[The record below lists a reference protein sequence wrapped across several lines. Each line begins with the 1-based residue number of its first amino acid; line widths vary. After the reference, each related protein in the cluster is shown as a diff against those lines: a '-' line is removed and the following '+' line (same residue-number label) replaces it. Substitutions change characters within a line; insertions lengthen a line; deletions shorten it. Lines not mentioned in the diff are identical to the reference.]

1 MSHSLI
7 IGGTRGLGR
16 VTAMMMAERGDIV
29 SVIGRREPDDSD
41 KNIKGVK
48 HWIVDI
54 LDKIKLEETLGDIL
68 KENAP
73 LNYLVFCHRYR
84 GDGDPWAGELDATL
98 TATRNIVDYL
108 SDKFEKDADN
118 SVVMISSVF
127 ADYVGEGQPISYH
140 VGKAGMNHMA
150 RFYAVELGRKG
161 IRCNAL
167 TTFTFLK
174 EESKK
179 FYLEN
184 KPLMDLYKKIIPLG
198 RLGTAEDSANVI
210 LSLCSPQSGYING
223 QNIYVDGGLSV
234 MWPET
239 IARSLEG
246 V

>member
-16 VTAMMMAERGDIV
+16 ASAIMMAERGDVV
-29 SVIGRREPDDSD
+29 SVIGRREPVEND
-41 KNIKGVK
+41 KNVEGIK
-48 HWIVDI
+48 HWIADI
-54 LDKIKLEETLGDIL
+54 LDEEKLESTLSNIIESSG
-68 KENAP
+68 P
-73 LNYLVFCHRYR
+73 LNYLVFCQRYR
-84 GDGDPWAGELDATL
+84 GEGDPWTGEINATL
-98 TATRNIVDYL
+98 TATRQIVEYL
-108 SDKFEKDADN
+108 SDKFDNGKDC
-118 SVVMISSVF
+118 SVVMVSSVF

-174 EESKK
+174 EESRK

-184 KPLMDLYKKIIPLG
+184 KPLMDMYKKIIPLG
-198 RLGTAEDSANVI
+198 RLGTTEDSANVI
-210 LSLCSPQSGYING
+210 LNLCSPQSAYING

-239 IARSLEG
+239 IARSLG
-246 V
+246 GI